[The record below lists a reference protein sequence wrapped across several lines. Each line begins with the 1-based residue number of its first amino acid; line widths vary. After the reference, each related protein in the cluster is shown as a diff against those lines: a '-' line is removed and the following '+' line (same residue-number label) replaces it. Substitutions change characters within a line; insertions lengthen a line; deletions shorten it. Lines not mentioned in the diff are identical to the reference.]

1 MYYWIIPKN
10 CGGDLGSHMYRCK
23 FLLPTTHYKFICN
36 TQLYSSVVDL
46 TGRWKA
52 LVANAQALINWAE
65 QMREKLSEAIADKDN
80 CGVEDHL
87 AICEVRPAALVCF
100 TTDDNLNCTV
110 Q

>member
-1 MYYWIIPKN
+1 MY
-10 CGGDLGSHMYRCK
+10 GCK
-23 FLLPTTHYKFICN
+23 FPLPMTHYMFICN

-52 LVANAQALINWAE
+52 LVANAQALIDWAE
-65 QMREKLSEAIADKDN
+65 QMREKLSEAIADKAN
-80 CGVEDHL
+80 FGVEDHL

-100 TTDDNLNCTV
+100 TTDGNLSYTV